1 MAYEVLV
8 LYKRS
13 QTYVNTIYEH
23 LLGLKESK
31 KRGELKFNYLCID
44 SIKDP
49 KILNSF
55 NCIVVHFSV
64 RICFHEIT
72 LNLQDFLRSFKG
84 TKVLFIQDDYDNTMV
99 AREKIKAIKF
109 DIVLTSVPEKSINE
123 IYPRNEFLGTKFENV
138 LTSYCK
144 DKSLDDFNKLK
155 KASKRNILIGYRGRE
170 LPLRYGKLGQQKKE
184 LAIVFKDYCK
194 LKKINSDIK
203 FKEKDRIYGNKWNT
217 FLSNSR
223 ATLGSESGSNIFDC
237 FSKFK

>member
-170 LPLRYGKLGQQKKE
+170 LPLRYG
-184 LAIVFKDYCK
+184 
-194 LKKINSDIK
+194 
-203 FKEKDRIYGNKWNT
+203 
-217 FLSNSR
+217 
-223 ATLGSESGSNIFDC
+223 
-237 FSKFK
+237 